1 VVITAQDKINYQA
14 NNLISSPTNN
24 HPHAISDSGATG
36 HYIKPSNPHQKPG
49 TSQPIITVG
58 LPNGAHLQ
66 STGENCM
73 LDLPQ
78 LNKQARQAH
87 ILPELKNSS
96 LISIGKLC
104 DAGCIAKFDKNHV
117 VIQQNG
123 NTIITG
129 DRNPTNGLWNIPL
142 TNQRKTES
150 PEHSCNLTAHGS
162 TTEMSVKFM
171 HATAFSPVASTWL
184 KAIKKGYFQSWP
196 MITAAAVIKYHK
208 TTKVTV
214 KGHMDQTRKNLNS
227 TKRDN

>member
-1 VVITAQDKINYQA
+1 MINTAEDKINYRA
-14 NNLISSPTNN
+14 TTLIRAPLNNQPT
-24 HPHAISDSGATG
+24 AIADSGATG
-36 HYIKPSNPHQKPG
+36 HYIKPSDPHQTTG

-78 LNKQARQAH
+78 LNQQARQAH

-142 TNQRKTES
+142 TNPKQ
-150 PEHSCNLTAHGS
+150 HSCNLTAHGS
-162 TTEMSVKFM
+162 TTELSVKFM
-171 HATAFSPVASTWL
+171 HAAAFSPVASTWL

-196 MITAAAVIKYHK
+196 MITAKAVLKYHK
-208 TTKVTV
+208 TTEATV
-214 KGHMDQTRKNLNS
+214 KGHMDQT
-227 TKRDN
+227 